1 MVYKWIK
8 IKKNRKWEN
17 HPVEHGICVSY
28 NEKHVIWVMH
38 TVEHG
43 MWLSWTKKT

>member
-17 HPVEHGICVSY
+17 HPVEHGICVSCT
-28 NEKHVIWVMH
+28 EKYRQWETHS
-38 TVEHG
+38 VEHG
-43 MWLSWTKKT
+43 I